1 MSNFSNHL
9 EEKILQHFFG
19 GTTQNAPSDLYV
31 ALYVSDPTESDTGT
45 EVNGANYSRQKVA
58 FGTVGTSGSKSIIN
72 NTGAVTF
79 PQAGGSWGIITH
91 FAIRDAE
98 TGGNLL
104 AYAPLAISK
113 SIGSGDR
120 MEFPI
125 GGITVTLD

>member
-9 EEKILQHFFG
+9 EEKVLQHFFG
-19 GTTQNAPSDLYV
+19 GSIQAAPSDLYV

-45 EVNGANYSRQKVA
+45 EVNGANYARQKIA
-58 FGTVGTSGSKSIIN
+58 FGTVGQSGTKSVVN
-72 NTGAVTF
+72 NTGVITF
-79 PQAGGSWGIITH
+79 PQAGGSWGTITH

-104 AYAPLAISK
+104 VYAPLSVSK
-113 SIGSGDR
+113 SIGAGDR